1 MTTVNTLT
9 TPKKGTLTLGTTPA
23 TSPATLVRRLAIE
36 TALSAALHLVRTS
49 DTPHSIQ
56 LATGRAIRAASMLK
70 QACAESTATTTA
82 GRV

>member
-1 MTTVNTLT
+1 MTTVNTI
-9 TPKKGTLTLGTTPA
+9 TTPA
-23 TSPATLVRRLAIE
+23 TGNTSPLARQQAIE
-36 TALSAALHLVRTS
+36 NALSMALYHVRQS

-70 QACAESTATTTA
+70 QACAEATTHA